1 MESEAQN
8 SSAKKTLN
16 QSTQA
21 QVLVAEDDV
30 PLAHF
35 LQRGLESD
43 RYTVDLAHDGE
54 AAFQAIAQTQ
64 YDLLLTDLNLPK
76 LDGISLLKQIRATT
90 PRLPVLVLSARGSL
104 EDRITTLD
112 SGADDYLVKPFS
124 FQELM
129 ARTRALLRRN
139 TGNPRRIIQIADLIL
154 NRAEFRVE
162 RAGKKIDLTAK
173 EFDLLEY
180 LMINARHP
188 VTRAMIMENV
198 WRSSYDGSTNLV
210 DVYIK
215 YVRDKV
221 DTDSLPKLVRTI
233 RGVGYV
239 LTDEVA

>member
-1 MESEAQN
+1 MD
-8 SSAKKTLN
+8 
-16 QSTQA
+16 STQLSSVKAALHQSSQA
-21 QVLVAEDDV
+21 QILVAEDDV
-30 PLAHF
+30 PLSHF
-35 LQRGLESD
+35 LQRGLEGD
-43 RYTVDLAHDGE
+43 RYSVDLAHDGE
-54 AAFQAIAQTQ
+54 AAFHAVSQTQ
-64 YDLLLTDLNLPK
+64 YDLLVTDLNLPK

-90 PRLPVLVLSARGSL
+90 PRLPVLVLSARGGL
-104 EDRITTLD
+104 EDRIATLD

-139 TGNPRRIIQIADLIL
+139 GNNPHRVIQVSDLTL
-154 NRAEFRVE
+154 NRAEFRVD

-180 LMINARHP
+180 LMVNARHP

-198 WRSSYDGSTNLV
+198 WRSAYDGSTNLV

-221 DTDSLPKLVRTI
+221 DTDFANKLVRTI